1 MFIPLFPLI
10 PRLSFPTTYKTYS
23 FGDKWLQFLSICME
37 WVCVCVCVSLLLNW
51 KLKNQDN
58 LLNNKKKWHN
68 YPFIFPTSYAAMKKK
83 KSTKAHNC
91 VYISCLLC
99 IFLCSL
105 LHSCYFFY
113 IKSHFH
119 RKRTLGLAFLTFLKV
134 LVCARHFLLF
144 NWYFPSK
151 SCWAAILLLSNI
163 YFLHYY
169 FPFIYTLDK
178 ILYVCICDNK
188 DTYNHYENSAL
199 IKELGE

>member
-1 MFIPLFPLI
+1 MAQLPFHLSNFICCNEKKAPKLI
-10 PRLSFPTTYKTYS
+10 TVYTFHV
-23 FGDKWLQFLSICME
+23 F
-37 WVCVCVCVSLLLNW
+37 
-51 KLKNQDN
+51 
-58 LLNNKKKWHN
+58 
-68 YPFIFPTSYAAMKKK
+68 
-83 KSTKAHNC
+83 C
-91 VYISCLLC
+91 VY
-99 IFLCSL
+99 FLCSL

-151 SCWAAILLLSNI
+151 SCWAAILLLNDI

-169 FPFIYTLDK
+169 SPFIYTLDK

-188 DTYNHYENSAL
+188 YTYNHYENSAL